1 MNFCSKNA
9 QVYYIPVG
17 LTSLQKDL
25 IEILLC
31 MHAESF
37 LEEFEPNEAVMQS
50 EKQIKAE
57 KESEAMEGLGLGPLT
72 PTQMNTMLL
81 RHLRAVANHPCLLVD
96 HYMPRKFLL
105 MEPGEELIAMS
116 EKFRVLNQIMEAILS
131 RRRRQRPLQMVLV
144 SHSVKE
150 LDLIEGFMLGKMVKI
165 KRLSG
170 TSLFDEKH
178 QYTDRSTGAADS
190 NGTLTSG
197 STLKDTSPASVEG
210 KLSSGEAGAGYTV
223 GGIKDDYDYQNSR
236 RHTRTADDEVERQC
250 DNEDWLFLATT
261 THLTHCTDLFDQYD
275 IDVVLSFD
283 PLLDESLPA
292 LRSVRKQTKPVPLVK
307 LFVQDSAEHFM
318 LTRGISAEREE
329 EHLYDAVGYFIKNR
343 GVHRERMSMTPAAL
357 TEMITMLLEN
367 CESPTDLTGT
377 KLTDTPSELSI
388 VEALSQR
395 IMLLKLNHTPYELPL
410 QSGAFNMKSYQL
422 KLKQLIYARLEA
434 CQREQECKRAY
445 ILDRRMQETANL
457 NRLDDVNAEAGR
469 MFQSLKDEEKL
480 VVDSERRLE
489 RTRDEHE
496 RLREKSAL
504 LRRRKA
510 ELEELLASSDL
521 DSRITSKRARLAGL
535 QQQLIPLEQENA
547 AIADSNEELRT
558 RYQTRSSHAA
568 NLSSLLVSLRERKAA
583 LTKESTGPVTCWMAA
598 SATEEHDR
606 LELELNELAQQRQFL
621 QKYIDTMKSQYAI
634 TNLDEL
640 NRTQHNKSGTAT
652 SRVRTTRAT
661 SPTYI

>member
-1 MNFCSKNA
+1 M
-9 QVYYIPVG
+9 YYIPVG

-37 LEEFEPNEAVMQS
+37 LEEFGPSEAVMQS
-50 EKQIKAE
+50 AAQIKTE
-57 KESEAMEGLGLGPLT
+57 KEPEAVEGLGLGPLT

-116 EKFRVLNQIMEAILS
+116 EKFRVLNQMMEAILS
-131 RRRRQRPLQMVLV
+131 RRRRQRPLQLVLV

-178 QYTDRSTGAADS
+178 QYTERGTAAAES
-190 NGTLTSG
+190 NSTLTSG
-197 STLKDTSPASVEG
+197 STLKDTSPGSVEG
-210 KLSSGEAGAGYTV
+210 KLSSGEAGAGYTT

-236 RHTRTADDEVERQC
+236 RHMRAADDGAERQC
-250 DNEDWLFLATT
+250 DHEDWLFLATT

-275 IDVVLSFD
+275 VDVVLSLD
-283 PLLDESLPA
+283 PLLDVSLPA
-292 LRSVRKQTKPVPLVK
+292 LRSVRKQSKSVPLVK

-318 LTRGISAEREE
+318 LTRGISAEHEE
-329 EHLYDAVGYFIKNR
+329 DHIYDAVGHFIKNR
-343 GVHRERMSMTPAAL
+343 GVHRQRLGMSAAAL
-357 TEMITMLLEN
+357 AEVVTALLEN
-367 CESPTDLTGT
+367 CEAATDLKST
-377 KLTDTPSELSI
+377 KPTDTPSELSI
-388 VEALSQR
+388 VDALSER

-410 QSGAFNMKSYQL
+410 QRGPFSMKSYQL
-422 KLKQLIYARLEA
+422 QLKQLIYARLEA
-434 CQREQECKRAY
+434 CQREQECKCAY

-457 NRLDDVNAEAGR
+457 NRLDEVNAEAGR
-469 MFQSLKDEEKL
+469 LFQSLKDEEKL

-489 RTRDEHE
+489 RTRDEHD
-496 RLREKSAL
+496 RLREKSAH

-521 DSRITSKRARLAGL
+521 DSRVSSKRARLAEL
-535 QQQLIPLEQENA
+535 RQQLMPLEQQNTA
-547 AIADSNEELRT
+547 MADSNEELRT

-568 NLSSLLVSLRERKAA
+568 TLSSALASLRERKAA
-583 LTKESTGPVTCWMAA
+583 LTKESTGPATCWMAA

-606 LELELNELAQQRQFL
+606 LQTELNDLVQQRHFL

-640 NRTQHNKSGTAT
+640 NRTQHNKSGAAT